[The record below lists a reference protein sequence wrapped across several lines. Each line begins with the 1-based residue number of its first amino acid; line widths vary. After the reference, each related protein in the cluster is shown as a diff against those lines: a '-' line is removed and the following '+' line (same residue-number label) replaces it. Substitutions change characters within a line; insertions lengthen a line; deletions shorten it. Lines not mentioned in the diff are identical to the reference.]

1 MNRPFN
7 EEDRRPRR
15 ARPQRYENDDYS
27 RIAGPDYHENE
38 YSRDYGGNYSTSRF
52 DFRESGTA
60 SRPGVS
66 GKSRNSGQW
75 VNREEYNEQRNFIGK
90 GPKGYKRSDDRIYEE
105 VCETLMRS
113 YEVNASEIG
122 VKVDNGI
129 VTLEGKV
136 SSRDEKRAAE
146 MEVEDL
152 PGVLDIRNELK
163 IDRNARDSGAAQ
175 AVKNDL
181 GL

>member
-1 MNRPFN
+1 
-7 EEDRRPRR
+7 
-15 ARPQRYENDDYS
+15 
-27 RIAGPDYHENE
+27 
-38 YSRDYGGNYSTSRF
+38 
-52 DFRESGTA
+52 
-60 SRPGVS
+60 
-66 GKSRNSGQW
+66 
-75 VNREEYNEQRNFIGK
+75 
-90 GPKGYKRSDDRIYEE
+90 
-105 VCETLMRS
+105 MRS
-113 YEVNASEIG
+113 YEDYASEIG
-122 VKVDNGI
+122 VKVDNGF